1 MVLVW
6 CVVCGVWCT
15 FGAEG
20 VGAGACAGWFVGVY
34 ICTCA
39 HMYAYAG
46 VVLVWVFSE
55 RETTYRVSVFT

>member
-6 CVVCGVWCT
+6 CVVCVVT

-20 VGAGACAGWFVGVY
+20 VGAGACAGWFVGAY